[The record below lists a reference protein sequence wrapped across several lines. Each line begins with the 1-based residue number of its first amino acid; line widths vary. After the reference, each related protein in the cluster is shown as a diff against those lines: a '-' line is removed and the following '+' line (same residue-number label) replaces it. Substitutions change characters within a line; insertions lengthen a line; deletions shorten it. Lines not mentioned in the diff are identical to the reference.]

1 LLRYNAP
8 NIEGYNYPP
17 ADVVTAFESTRQHS
31 ESLEHIMKITL
42 YNIQANF
49 YQDASSMGEM
59 SPFLL
64 FDGDDD
70 AKMDKRG
77 MHSGKT
83 DVAKKAGA
91 GPVSWDDKVELH
103 LKGNMIKVQGKASK
117 PLIPDK
123 VLGEG
128 QVSVGGG
135 GRQQCQLTDPKT
147 GTVVGEVSFE
157 VSQGGGMMGGT
168 GGGMAAGGM
177 TSGMGGN
184 QGYNTT
190 GGQGMSGQGY
200 NQGGMGGQGMQ
211 SGQGYNNGGQM
222 TTGGNQGYGNQQ
234 GTTGGMSGT
243 GGGVGGAIGNA
254 MGKAQ
259 EQFEKTT
266 HSKHDHDESESHE
279 HRTVR

>member
-1 LLRYNAP
+1 
-8 NIEGYNYPP
+8 
-17 ADVVTAFESTRQHS
+17 
-31 ESLEHIMKITL
+31 MKITL

-77 MHSGKT
+77 PHSGKT

-91 GPVSWDDKVELH
+91 GPVNWDDRVELH

-157 VSQGGGMMGGT
+157 VSEGGGMTGGGMGGGMMGG
-168 GGGMAAGGM
+168 
-177 TSGMGGN
+177 SGNNQQGYGNQGN

-190 GGQGMSGQGY
+190 GNQGNQGY
-200 NQGGMGGQGMQ
+200 NTTGNQGMGNQGMGNQGYEQGRGQDYNTGSGMGNQGMTGQ
-211 SGQGYNNGGQM
+211 SGQGYNTGNTGQM
-222 TTGGNQGYGNQQ
+222 TSGNQGYGNQQ
-234 GTTGGMSGT
+234 QGTGMSGM
-243 GGGVGGAIGNA
+243 GGGMGNTP
-254 MGKAQ
+254 Q

-266 HSKHDHDESESHE
+266 HNKHDHDESESHE
-279 HRTVR
+279 QRSVR